1 MNLYSQ
7 TAGSLPSQQGLF
19 YVSTMFSRG
28 GDDTIQTVTGWK
40 DSQSAIL
47 SFFCFLADEKNLE
60 QKFLSIEM

>member
-1 MNLYSQ
+1 
-7 TAGSLPSQQGLF
+7 
-19 YVSTMFSRG
+19 MFSRG